1 MTSTST
7 LTPSLIENERG
18 NVTLPL
24 KLPTNVGNL
33 NRQMCDNFTICLNIP
48 SSFAPGGFRL
58 HTLFPN
64 ESGDHQ
70 SCHEDRRCVPIGIK
84 AFMHSTREPTVIHN
98 NDLVLLL
105 EGTIF
110 NLDALWNS
118 YNSHRNTT
126 SHISLA
132 TTETSKLGLL
142 LKLYLTYG
150 MEYLLQLLDGTFVM
164 VLIDQ
169 RPQLNESNMYVV
181 SDPMGARPLY
191 TSTHY
196 AGQQCI
202 YTFSTE
208 KHPSIGGTLLSMGCY
223 ETYTLPHVTQ
233 TKWHRDRH
241 MSKPNIQT
249 YHTLGRS
256 GGLTNNPS
264 KEGPRECSIRTML
277 QYHLEC
283 AIDKRF
289 DGNCSHPTTHVV
301 CIAYPE
307 SPDEVEYQVLCRILT
322 QICQRRGMTLEC
334 CIPTTTTITG
344 DATEPKDFAK
354 RLTDS
359 LVDPATTRVFMPS
372 ILMSVE
378 KTIIQRLSSWSNI
391 SQNKCVSHPSI
402 QYDYEL
408 RNEIRNMASTH
419 LIPNVYEPFK
429 SQGILVEFPLL
440 EASWVDVYLSVN
452 CQYRFGH
459 PMEELYSDE
468 YVL

>member
-1 MTSTST
+1 MIHSIVHTHMTSTPT
-7 LTPSLIENERG
+7 L
-18 NVTLPL
+18 
-24 KLPTNVGNL
+24 
-33 NRQMCDNFTICLNIP
+33 DNFTICLNIP

-58 HTLFPN
+58 HTLFPHH
-64 ESGDHQ
+64 ESGEQ
-70 SCHEDRRCVPIGIK
+70 PSCHHDKRCVPIGIK
-84 AFMHSTREPTVIHN
+84 AFMHTTHEPTVIHN

-105 EGTIF
+105 EGQIF

-118 YNSHRNTT
+118 YHSHRTIDTT
-126 SHISLA
+126 
-132 TTETSKLGLL
+132 TTTTTTATSKLGLL

-150 MEYLLQLLDGTFVM
+150 MDYLLQLLDGTFVM
-164 VLIDQ
+164 ILIDQ

-196 AGQQCI
+196 LGQQCI

-208 KHPSIGGTLLSMGCY
+208 KHPSIGGTLLPMGCY

-233 TKWHRDRH
+233 TKWHRDHH
-241 MSKPNIQT
+241 MSKSNIQK

-256 GGLTNNPS
+256 GGLSNHALTI
-264 KEGPRECSIRTML
+264 GVDVSIRTML

-289 DGNCSHPTTHVV
+289 DGNDSHPTTHVV

-307 SPDEVEYQVLCRILT
+307 NPDDVEYEVLCRILKK
-322 QICQRRGMTLEC
+322 ICQRRHMTLEC
-334 CIPTTTTITG
+334 CIPTSTTTIPVP
-344 DATEPKDFAK
+344 DEPADFAK
-354 RLTDS
+354 RLVDS
-359 LVDPATTRVFMPS
+359 LVEPSTTRVFMPS

-378 KTIIQRLSSWSNI
+378 TTIIHRLTSWSNI

-408 RNEIRNMASTH
+408 RNEIRNVAANH
-419 LIPNVYEPFK
+419 LIPNVFEPFK

-440 EASWVDVYLSVN
+440 EASWIDIYLSVN

-459 PMEELYSDE
+459 PMEELYSEE
-468 YVL
+468 YVV

>member
-1 MTSTST
+1 MTTTST
-7 LTPSLIENERG
+7 L
-18 NVTLPL
+18 
-24 KLPTNVGNL
+24 
-33 NRQMCDNFTICLNIP
+33 DNFTVCLNIP
-48 SSFAPGGFRL
+48 SSFAPNGFRL

-64 ESGDHQ
+64 GGEQ
-70 SCHEDRRCVPIGIK
+70 SCHEDRQCVPIGIK

-98 NDLVLLL
+98 NDLVLFL
-105 EGTIF
+105 EGHIF

-118 YNSHRNTT
+118 YNSHRNKEEASKATTT
-126 SHISLA
+126 SISLRGNQ
-132 TTETSKLGLL
+132 EPSSKLGLL

-150 MEYLLQLLDGTFVM
+150 MDYLLQLLDGTFVM

-191 TSTHY
+191 TSMHFHE
-196 AGQQCI
+196 QQSI

-208 KHPSIGGTLLSMGCY
+208 NHPSIGGTLLPMGCY

-233 TKWHRDRH
+233 TKWHRHHH
-241 MSKPNIQT
+241 MSKSNVQI

-256 GGLTNNPS
+256 GGFSNAGLDAKS
-264 KEGPRECSIRTML
+264 DVRTML

-289 DGNCSHPTTHVV
+289 DSDKHPTTHVV

-307 SPDEVEYQVLCRILT
+307 SPDDVEYRVLCRILKK
-322 QICQRRGMTLEC
+322 ICERRGMTLEC
-334 CIPTTTTITG
+334 CIPCTPCILNTKTG
-344 DATEPKDFAK
+344 DTLEPAEFAK
-354 RLTDS
+354 RLMDS
-359 LVDPATTRVFMPS
+359 LTEPATTRVFMPS

-378 KTIIQRLSSWSNI
+378 KTIIQRLVSWSNI

-408 RNEIRNMASTH
+408 RNELRNMASAH
-419 LIPNVYEPFK
+419 LIPNVFEPFK

-440 EASWVDVYLSVN
+440 EASWIDVYLSVN

-459 PMEELYSDE
+459 PMEELYPEE
-468 YVL
+468 YSV